1 MILSLNEGV
10 RKQAKSISKQAKEL
24 RALLDSEEICAEYDT
39 NAVLIQMDKIQDEL
53 GALRDLVNREKERT
67 YIEKL
72 QGKGTSRKPEDAPVA
87 PVRTEAV
94 EKSEKTEKPGKAE
107 KNKKTDKNDKPKKSD
122 KAEKADK
129 AKKADKVKSDKQE
142 KACKSAKSDKSVKKE
157 KTKKDGK
164 AEKMKKSDNATKPEK
179 KEKKKSSKKR

>member
-53 GALRDLVNREKERT
+53 GALRDLDNREKERN

-87 PVRTEAV
+87 AVRTEAV

-122 KAEKADK
+122 KAEKADM
-129 AKKADKVKSDKQE
+129 AKKADKSD
-142 KACKSAKSDKSVKKE
+142 KSDKSVKKE

-164 AEKMKKSDNATKPEK
+164 AEKMKKSDNTTKPEK